1 MPFLFFRPVGKRRVD
16 GGKVRFEALFV
27 ILGTGEVQRVRGGA
41 IGQGGTP
48 PARSADGAT
57 VRAERRK

>member
-1 MPFLFFRPVGKRRVD
+1 MVD

-27 ILGTGEVQRVRGGA
+27 ILGTGEVQRVRGGV